1 MRGHVV
7 SVEKRDVGR
16 GLHPEPHRVDL
27 RKMGSVRRRKAEKG
41 DERQQHGGKGTQETS
56 VKWTSTG

>member
-7 SVEKRDVGR
+7 SVKKRDVGR
-16 GLHPEPHRVDL
+16 GLHSEPHRVDL

-41 DERQQHGGKGTQETS
+41 DGDSSMEERGPRKP
-56 VKWTSTG
+56 V

>member
-7 SVEKRDVGR
+7 SVKKKDVGR

-41 DERQQHGGKGTQETS
+41 D
-56 VKWTSTG
+56 